1 LSEPAASAP
10 DVPRTARRSP
20 LDFWFRDVKVPR
32 EAAEALPALARQG
45 ALVFVVRKA
54 GVGAFLFLAWL
65 SRRLGLPPVR
75 AAVGLRGLLPW
86 LFGVRASPRALEEA
100 LERGHSAV
108 VFLERAQ
115 GPDAFPLLAT
125 LQRGRERPVLLVP
138 ALLVWS
144 RRPQKLKPTL
154 DEILFGHP
162 EAPNRLANAISFLKN
177 RKRAFLRLGA
187 ESDLLALRRE
197 RPEDSDAVLGRKAR
211 SALHLHLAREFR
223 AAVGPP
229 IKSAERVREQVLRDR
244 SLRRALERE
253 AAEGGRPLGQV
264 IAEARRDLGEI
275 ASRYSPAFIEAVRPL
290 FSWFFRRTF
299 ESVEVDEAGLERVK
313 RLASEAPLVLC
324 PSHKSHIDYLC
335 LSWLFYENGL
345 TPPHVAAGINLAF
358 WPFGAIARMGG
369 AFFIRRTVK
378 GDRVYTAVLRSYVKQ
393 LLRDRFPQEFY
404 LEGGRS
410 RTGKMLFP
418 KTGLFSMEVDAW
430 LEGAAE
436 DVLFVPVA
444 IDYELLMEARS
455 YARELAGGEKKK
467 EDLRG
472 LWKARKV
479 LSRKFGRLH
488 VQFGEAVSL
497 RALAARRLGAGTA
510 ALRPDEV
517 MPPTG
522 APAAPA
528 GGAAGGKRE
537 LVQALANRV
546 AYGISEVITLTPVGL
561 VAAALLSHARRGLG
575 AEELRQRV
583 ELLRYLG
590 SGDGARFAR
599 GLTGTPSDP
608 REPGPIAQALARLAE
623 EGLVRAEEAAG
634 EVIYQVPEERRALL
648 DFHRNAVL
656 HRYVALSL
664 AAAALRAGGG
674 RASLAEIRERALFQ
688 SRLFK
693 LEFMYR
699 ADASFDEILDEQVHL
714 LLRLGAAAREGD
726 ELAVGPHRDTL
737 DFLADLTRPYLEA
750 YRVAADALP
759 AAGEAGADRKGL
771 LKLALDR
778 GRAAYLAGRLAHRE
792 ALSKATLEN
801 ALEWLLQQRA
811 LVEDGGRLRLA
822 PEWREGRLAALLD
835 AVDLLLST

>member
-1 LSEPAASAP
+1 LSDPAATTP

-20 LDFWFRDVKVPR
+20 LDFWFRDVKLPR
-32 EAAEALPALARQG
+32 EAAEQLPDLARRG
-45 ALVFVVRKA
+45 AVVFVVRKA

-75 AAVGLRGLLPW
+75 AAPGLRGLLPW
-86 LFGVRASPRALEEA
+86 LFGVRASPLALEEA
-100 LERGHSAV
+100 VDRGQSAV
-108 VFLERAQ
+108 VFLEGARE
-115 GPDAFPLLAT
+115 PDAFPLLAA
-125 LQRGRERPVLLVP
+125 LQRGRDRPVFLVP

-144 RRPQKLKPTL
+144 RRPQKLRPTL
-154 DEILFGHP
+154 DEILFGSP
-162 EAPNRLANAISFLKN
+162 EAPNRLANGISFLKN
-177 RKRAFLRLGA
+177 RKRAFLRLGK
-187 ESDLLALRRE
+187 ESDLLALGRE

-211 SALHLHLAREFR
+211 GALHLHLAREFR

-229 IKSAERVREQVLRDR
+229 IKSAARVREQVLRDR
-244 SLRRALERE
+244 ALRRALERE
-253 AAEGGRPLGQV
+253 AAESGRPPAQV
-264 IAEARRDLGEI
+264 TAEARRDLDEI
-275 ASRYSPAFIEAVRPL
+275 ASRFSPALIELVRPL

-313 RLASEAPLVLC
+313 RLAAEAPLVLC

-358 WPFGAIARMGG
+358 WPFGAIARMAG

-418 KTGLFSMEVDAW
+418 KTGIFSMEVDAW

-455 YARELAGGEKKK
+455 YARELAGGDKRK

-497 RALAARRLGAGTA
+497 RALAAQRLGAGA
-510 ALRPDEV
+510 RALAPDEV
-517 MPPTG
+517 MPPPH
-522 APAAPA
+522 APAAA
-528 GGAAGGKRE
+528 GAAAGKRD

-546 AYGISEVITLTPVGL
+546 AFGISEVITITPVGL
-561 VAAALLSHARRGLG
+561 VAASLLSHARRGLDA
-575 AEELRQRV
+575 AELARRV
-583 ELLRYLG
+583 ELLRYLAA
-590 SGDGARFAR
+590 GDGARFAR
-599 GLTGTPSDP
+599 GLEGTPSDP
-608 REPGPIAQALARLAE
+608 RQAGPIAQALARLGQ
-623 EGLVRAEEAAG
+623 EGLVKAEEAAG
-634 EVIYQVPEERRALL
+634 EVIYQVPEDRRALL

-674 RASLAEIRERALFQ
+674 RASLAEIRERTLFQ

-699 ADASFDEILDEQVHL
+699 VDASFDAILDEQLHL
-714 LLRLGAAAREGD
+714 LLRLGAAVREG
-726 ELAVGPHRDTL
+726 EGLVAGPRRDTL

-750 YRVAADALP
+750 YRVAADSLGS
-759 AAGEAGADRKGL
+759 AAEGSDRKAL
-771 LKLALDR
+771 VKLALER

-801 ALEWLLQQRA
+801 AVEWLVQQKA
-811 LVEDGGRLRLA
+811 LAEEGGRLSLA
-822 PEWREGRLAALLD
+822 PAWREGRLAALVD
-835 AVDLLLST
+835 AIDLHLSH